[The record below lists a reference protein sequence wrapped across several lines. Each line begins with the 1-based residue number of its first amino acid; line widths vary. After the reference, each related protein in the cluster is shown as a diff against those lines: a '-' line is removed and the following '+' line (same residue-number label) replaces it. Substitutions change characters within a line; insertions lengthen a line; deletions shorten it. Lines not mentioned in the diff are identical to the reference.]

1 MRFNSVLSTT
11 FFCFVTMLA
20 GALAYAQ
27 VPRIAMFD
35 RDEETQKRFFSRVM
49 SQYSAEYYVK
59 VDALTRAG
67 RYYEAPQTGVS
78 FEEFDLG
85 SSRGREADA
94 LLGKYDWAVDM
105 VIERI
110 KAIRSEPGDGERA
123 VDGLLLMLDRVR
135 RSEALDIVSD
145 RLKDDREYKDLVKRL
160 VIATVGDGGPDDTQL
175 WRRALES
182 KDTVV
187 RELMQRYFIDMCR
200 RPGTRHF
207 EVIVSSIVDRYG
219 HSPTA
224 VEMASDP
231 FFSVLK
237 DGSAKDAQEIKSRLL
252 SGTEKEHLRRQLVPS
267 VVRK

>member
-1 MRFNSVLSTT
+1 MRYNQCCFSASFVGLMILLSP
-11 FFCFVTMLA
+11 
-20 GALAYAQ
+20 GIYPQKPKAL
-27 VPRIAMFD
+27 ILE
-35 RDEETQKRFFSRVM
+35 RDEAAQREFFTKFL
-49 SQYSAEYYVK
+49 SQYSVEALEKYDASIRLGRVQAPERS
-59 VDALTRAG
+59 VDFGDLEATAG
-67 RYYEAPQTGVS
+67 LNVA
-78 FEEFDLG
+78 
-85 SSRGREADA
+85 A
-94 LLGKYDWAVDM
+94 LLEKRDWALDM
-105 VIERI
+105 LFDRI
-110 KAIRSEPGDGERA
+110 KAIRSERGDGQRA
-123 VDGLLLMLDRVR
+123 VVGLLLTLGQAR
-135 RSEALDIVSD
+135 RPEALDIVSE
-145 RLKDDREYKDLVKRL
+145 RLKGDPDYEYLVERL
-160 VIATVGDGGPDDTQL
+160 VMATVSSGRPHDTQL